1 MMALRYAVRLAVRH
15 GVRRGRITREQAEPI
30 YRALSLR
37 GSARQRVWQLVED
50 QVRARCVAD
59 TGRQLGFVV
68 DWKGWIDWL
77 RDHLPELVRIVLLV
91 LSLVLGEPR
100 PGLAAE
106 ADNTRLS
113 SQAGEKDPPGEGVGP
128 APPAPPPGGVSFFP
142 T

>member
-1 MMALRYAVRLAVRH
+1 MMALRCAVRLALRH

-59 TGRQLGFVV
+59 TGRQLGFAV

-91 LSLVLGEPR
+91 LSIVLLDR
-100 PGLAAE
+100 
-106 ADNTRLS
+106 S
-113 SQAGEKDPPGEGVGP
+113 
-128 APPAPPPGGVSFFP
+128 PPARPSE
-142 T
+142 